1 LREHGGIV
9 TERRSLNSD
18 VGTHVT
24 VPGVD
29 CLPPRKNW
37 KLTAHSR
44 PVLSSRE
51 TRISTEIELK
61 LAARTADL
69 PALRRALAAMAKGKK
84 TTRAK
89 LVSTYYD
96 TDDRAH
102 TIDENDLLPR
112 AVLAGEVAIHR
123 RLAHHSDPW
132 LLIDAIGFG
141 LNGSQTN
148 KNNITTNHYFF
159 ETFNFFEKG
168 KRNHPESTK
177 FLCFDAYGEK
187 INVRSLLDLQVA
199 FFENI
204 SQLK

>member
-1 LREHGGIV
+1 MRLRLAGAAADAPHDSDRLSAILGPGRTLREHGGIV

-29 CLPPRKNW
+29 CPPPRKNR

-44 PVLSSRE
+44 PMLSSRE
-51 TRISTEIELK
+51 TSISTEIELK

-96 TDDRAH
+96 TDDRA
-102 TIDENDLLPR
+102 LAR
-112 AVLAGEVAIHR
+112 RGCVLRVRHHNGHFVQTVKTEGASGASA
-123 RLAHHSDPW
+123 LA
-132 LLIDAIGFG
+132 
-141 LNGSQTN
+141 
-148 KNNITTNHYFF
+148 
-159 ETFNFFEKG
+159 
-168 KRNHPESTK
+168 
-177 FLCFDAYGEK
+177 
-187 INVRSLLDLQVA
+187 
-199 FFENI
+199 
-204 SQLK
+204 